1 MNNLNRLQSIFLLI
15 FLLVSITDIIAIVT
29 DNSLW
34 QTISKPLIIP
44 ALTAFYIAGSKSRNK
59 LYILALIFSFF
70 GDVLLLDKNNL
81 FLFGIAAFLI
91 TQLLYIAIFSKGL
104 GESSITKKLLA
115 LLPFSLFFIILISIL
130 KPGLNDFLIPVIIY
144 GLAISLFGSISFL
157 RYLVKRNGASVM
169 LLCGAVLFILSDSLI
184 ALNKFHE
191 SRAYYSVIIMLTYIA
206 AQYLISLYMLKS
218 EKSPTLRNDT

>member
-1 MNNLNRLQSIFLLI
+1 MSDINRLQKFFLLI
-15 FLLVSITDIIAIVT
+15 FLLVSITDIIAIIN

-44 ALTAFYIAGSKSRNK
+44 ALAAFYIAGSKSRNK
-59 LYILALIFSFF
+59 LYILALIFSFL
-70 GDVLLLDKNNL
+70 GDVLLLDKSNL

-104 GESSITKKLLA
+104 ANSSLGKKIGA
-115 LLPFSLFFIILISIL
+115 LFPFSLFFILLIRIL

-144 GLAISLFGSISFL
+144 GLAISLFGSVSLL
-157 RYLVKRNGASVM
+157 RYLVKKNGTSMV
-169 LLCGAVLFILSDSLI
+169 LLIGAILFILSDSMI

-191 SRAYYSVIIMLTYIA
+191 PRAYYSVSIMLTYIL
-206 AQYLISLYMLKS
+206 AQYLISAYMLKS
-218 EKSPTLRNDT
+218 EKNRRLHDGT

>member
-1 MNNLNRLQSIFLLI
+1 MSDINRLQKFFLLI
-15 FLLVSITDIIAIVT
+15 FLLVSITDIIAIIN

-44 ALTAFYIAGSKSRNK
+44 ALAAFYVAGSKSRNK
-59 LYILALIFSFF
+59 LYILALIFSFL
-70 GDVLLLDKNNL
+70 GDVLLLDKSNL

-104 GESSITKKLLA
+104 ANSSVGKKIGA
-115 LLPFSLFFIILISIL
+115 LFPFSLFFILLIRIL

-144 GLAISLFGSISFL
+144 GLAISLFGSVSLL
-157 RYLVKRNGASVM
+157 RYLVKKNGTSMV
-169 LLCGAVLFILSDSLI
+169 LLIGAILFILSDSMI

-191 SRAYYSVIIMLTYIA
+191 PRAYYSVSIMLTYIL
-206 AQYLISLYMLKS
+206 AQYLISAYMLKS
-218 EKSPTLRNDT
+218 EKNRRLHDGT

>member
-1 MNNLNRLQSIFLLI
+1 MSDINRLQKFFLLI
-15 FLLVSITDIIAIVT
+15 FLLVSITDIIAIIN

-44 ALTAFYIAGSKSRNK
+44 ALAAFYIAGSKSRNK
-59 LYILALIFSFF
+59 LYILALIFSFL
-70 GDVLLLDKNNL
+70 GDVLLLDKSNL

-104 GESSITKKLLA
+104 ANSSLGKKIGA
-115 LLPFSLFFIILISIL
+115 LFPFSLFFILLIRIL

-144 GLAISLFGSISFL
+144 GLAISLFGSVSLL
-157 RYLVKRNGASVM
+157 RYLVKKNGTSMV
-169 LLCGAVLFILSDSLI
+169 LLIGAILFILSDSMI

-191 SRAYYSVIIMLTYIA
+191 PRAYYSVSIMLTYIL
-206 AQYLISLYMLKS
+206 AQYLISAYMLKS
-218 EKSPTLRNDT
+218 EKNKRLHDGT

>member
-1 MNNLNRLQSIFLLI
+1 MSDINRLQKFFLLI
-15 FLLVSITDIIAIVT
+15 FLLVSITDIIAIIN

-44 ALTAFYIAGSKSRNK
+44 ALAAFYVAGSKSRNK
-59 LYILALIFSFF
+59 LYILALIFSFL
-70 GDVLLLDKNNL
+70 GDVLLLDKSNL

-104 GESSITKKLLA
+104 ANSSLGKKIGA
-115 LLPFSLFFIILISIL
+115 LFPFSLFFILLIRIL

-144 GLAISLFGSISFL
+144 GLAISLFGSVSLL
-157 RYLVKRNGASVM
+157 RYLVKKNGTSMV
-169 LLCGAVLFILSDSLI
+169 LLIGAILFILSDSMI

-191 SRAYYSVIIMLTYIA
+191 PRAYYSVSIMLTYIL
-206 AQYLISLYMLKS
+206 AQYLISAYMLKS
-218 EKSPTLRNDT
+218 EKNRRLHDGT